1 MNHVLPGR
9 NKFRAVGGTSLE
21 LPLYAAAAKFHMST
35 KHKHKGFTLIEMLI
49 TVAVIGILA
58 AIALPAYNGAQ
69 RKAHRAD
76 AQSALMNIASR
87 QQQMLVDTR
96 TYVDSVAALNITL
109 PGKVG
114 SHYAVA
120 IALGAGPAP
129 TFVATAT
136 PIGDQTKDSCGAL
149 SIDQAGTKLPANCW

>member
-1 MNHVLPGR
+1 MSF
-9 NKFRAVGGTSLE
+9 KF
-21 LPLYAAAAKFHMST
+21 
-35 KHKHKGFTLIEMLI
+35 KHSGFTLIEMLI
-49 TVAVIGILA
+49 TIAVIGILA
-58 AIALPAYNGAQ
+58 AVALPAYNGAQ

-96 TYVDSVAALNITL
+96 SYADAVAGLNIAVPSNVAA
-109 PGKVG
+109 
-114 SHYAVA
+114 HYTVT

-136 PIGDQTKDSCGAL
+136 PKGDQAKDSCGAL